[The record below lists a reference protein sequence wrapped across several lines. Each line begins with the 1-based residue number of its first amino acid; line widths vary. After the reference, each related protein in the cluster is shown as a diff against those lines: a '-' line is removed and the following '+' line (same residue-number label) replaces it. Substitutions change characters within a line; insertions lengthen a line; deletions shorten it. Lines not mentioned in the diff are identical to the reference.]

1 MEQENCAGRLAED
14 VTAAV
19 AGSYLAVCPRS
30 CVRDVPEIGCIWIKV
45 SASA

>member
-1 MEQENCAGRLAED
+1 MEQENCAGRREED
-14 VTAAV
+14 VMAAV

-30 CVRDVPEIGCIWIKV
+30 CVRDVLETGYIWMKV